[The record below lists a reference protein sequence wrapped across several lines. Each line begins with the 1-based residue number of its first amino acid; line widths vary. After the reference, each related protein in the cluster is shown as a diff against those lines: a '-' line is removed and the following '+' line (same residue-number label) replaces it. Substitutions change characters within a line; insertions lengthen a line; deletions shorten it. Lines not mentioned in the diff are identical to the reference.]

1 MRTAPSAVSWFQANR
16 IDRMRDLRI
25 PKPWDSPT
33 GARNG
38 LDHVNQSQQEHI
50 MKPLLTFANDHQ
62 NIRSTNYFDS
72 ESADK
77 GFLHLSWNAG
87 AGRLL
92 IPDNQLP
99 MLAEMRTG
107 KYVVVSAGPWP
118 EQRRTNALEL
128 MFEDNTDSPFSLHIG
143 AEQCDRML
151 PSKDEGGGFVITAW
165 GRNGLL
171 ASWPGK
177 FRKVKRIPCLLPWV
191 GA

>member
-1 MRTAPSAVSWFQANR
+1 
-16 IDRMRDLRI
+16 
-25 PKPWDSPT
+25 
-33 GARNG
+33 
-38 LDHVNQSQQEHI
+38 

-72 ESADK
+72 ESAAK
-77 GFLHLSWNAG
+77 GFLYLSWNAG

-92 IPDNQLP
+92 IPDNQLHI
-99 MLAEMRTG
+99 LAEMRTG

-118 EQRRTNALEL
+118 EERRPNGLEI
-128 MFEDNTDSPFSLHIG
+128 MFEDNTNSPFSCLISI
-143 AEQCDRML
+143 AQCDRVL
-151 PSKDEGGGFVITAW
+151 PSSDEGGGFVITAW